1 MKNENKKRGKIA
13 KIAKGTFIGIRV
25 LWTILGIIAGCIVFG
40 MIIFCL
46 KTVGL
51 ELKGC
56 FGL

>member
-25 LWTILGIIAGCIVFG
+25 LWTIFGIIAGCIVIDT
-40 MIIFCL
+40 IIFCL